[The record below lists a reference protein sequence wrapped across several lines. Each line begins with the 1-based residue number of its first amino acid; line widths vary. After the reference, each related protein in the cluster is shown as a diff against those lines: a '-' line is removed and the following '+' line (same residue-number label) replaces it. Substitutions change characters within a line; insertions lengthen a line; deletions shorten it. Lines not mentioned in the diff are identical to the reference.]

1 MEGYYIT
8 LAKPINNIIPAS
20 YCDNILNHGI
30 NEGIVKL
37 VTLMLK
43 GNETI
48 TKMRVL
54 QLQIRTLLKYTINMT
69 YIALLSCTYTNNF
82 ALIHL

>member
-1 MEGYYIT
+1 MYH
-8 LAKPINNIIPAS
+8 

-43 GNETI
+43 GNEII

-54 QLQIRTLLKYTINMT
+54 QLHFKTLLKPYTINVANI
-69 YIALLSCTYTNNF
+69 YFDIL
-82 ALIHL
+82 